1 MNNKSIKSL
10 ALLLA
15 LSLFCS
21 MLFVGCQQQT
31 DATQPTAKPL
41 VVEPDELLVQE
52 FSYLEDKWLVK
63 DGQSDYVIVQENAEA
78 SVYTSASE
86 ELRKFI
92 SEATGCALP
101 IYVDGSDV
109 PAGKKIISLGET
121 SYAKANSLTGKDLAA
136 ESFRIVTVE
145 DDIYI
150 VGQSGHGVLYGVY
163 KLLNKLVN
171 YEFFKEDCYS
181 LNRNVQSLG
190 LCDIDWTEEPD
201 IPYTP
206 GYHGLCHYNNGI
218 NALRYHNRAITEI
231 STGGTTG
238 NFHNSLV
245 ILDPT
250 VYNDSTKPETY
261 HPNWYSTTNDQ
272 LCYTARGDE
281 AELDAMVET
290 VAEYF
295 VPDLL
300 EHPNANYVLFQVMD
314 NRSCCTCSACV
325 AMAEKYGAKSTSVL
339 LMSKKLHASIKEKL
353 EAEGDSR
360 AIYIVPMLYNA
371 IEDVPAILDETTGEY
386 KLADDSLDFSGII
399 PLWAAMAAKVHAKPW
414 QDETNASAVEML
426 NKLNCAF
433 ESFWLWD
440 YGVNFKDYFV
450 PYNIFDNVGEDF
462 KFLQQY
468 NISLY
473 LYQLDH
479 TGDNSSSFGGLKVY
493 LLSQL
498 MWDAD
503 QDVQVLTDKFFKNV
517 YGDGA
522 EAMRTIY
529 DSWLNLWEYNTLQH
543 GEVLPWDIGIY
554 SANMLRQEYYP
565 RGTVREWMGLIDQA
579 YQAIAPLKDT
589 NPGLYATY
597 EYNIKM
603 ESIFVRYLYAV
614 LYLTANNSENIEFKL
629 ALYNDV
635 RDNFGQVSEGST
647 TWDFAVTLGIDNL
660 LT

>member
-1 MNNKSIKSL
+1 MKRFL
-10 ALLLA
+10 ALLLIFSI
-15 LSLFCS
+15 LCS
-21 MLFVGCQQQT
+21 VMLAGCEEQPAET
-31 DATQPTAKPL
+31 KPVETKPTA
-41 VVEPDELLVQE
+41 ESENNLLQE
-52 FSYLEDKWLVK
+52 FSYYEDRYLVK
-63 DGQSDYVIVQENAEA
+63 EGLSDYIIVQESNEA

-86 ELRKFI
+86 ELRKFL

-101 IYVDGSDV
+101 IYVDGAEL

-121 SYAKANSLTGKDLAA
+121 SYAQANSLTGKSLSA
-136 ESFRIVTVE
+136 ESFRIVDI
-145 DDIYI
+145 DDNIYI

-163 KLLNKLVN
+163 KLLNMLVN
-171 YEFFKEDCYS
+171 YEFFKQDCYS
-181 LNRNVQSLG
+181 LDSNVTTLK

-201 IPYTP
+201 IAYTP

-218 NALRYHNRAITEI
+218 NALRYHNRAITEF

-245 ILDPT
+245 ILDAT
-250 VYNDSTKPETY
+250 VYNDSSKPETY

-281 AELDAMVET
+281 NELNAMIET
-290 VAEYF
+290 VSDYF
-295 VPDLL
+295 LVELRDNPT
-300 EHPNANYVLFQVMD
+300 ANYVLFQVMD

-339 LMSKKLHASIKEKL
+339 LMSKKLHTAIKEKL
-353 EAEGDSR
+353 EAEGDTR
-360 AIYIVPMLYNA
+360 DIYVVPMLYNA
-371 IEDVPAILDETTGEY
+371 IEDVPAVLDEATGKY
-386 KLADDSLDFSGII
+386 KLTDESLDFSGVI

-414 QDETNASAVEML
+414 QDESNANAVEML
-426 NKLNCAF
+426 NKLQCAF

-440 YGVNFKDYFV
+440 YGVNFKDYFA

-462 KFLQQY
+462 KFLQQF

-479 TGDNSSSFGGLKVY
+479 TGDNSSCFGGLKVY

-503 QDVQVLTDKFFKNV
+503 QDVEELTDKFFVNV
-517 YGDGA
+517 YGGGA

-543 GEVLPWDIGIY
+543 GEVLPWDMSIY
-554 SANMLRQEYYP
+554 STTMLQEEYYP
-565 RGTVREWMGLIDQA
+565 RGTVREWLNLIDQA
-579 YQAIAPLKDT
+579 YAAIAPLKAT
-589 NPGLYATY
+589 NPNLYTTY

-603 ESIFVRYLYAV
+603 ESIFVRYLYAA
-614 LYLTANNSENIEFKL
+614 LYLTANNEENIAFKL

-635 RDNFGQVSEGST
+635 RDNFGGVNEGGT